1 MGFPHQH
8 RTTKDTGPV
17 VHDSQ
22 TQAFAFWRFE
32 RDTRAIVPH
41 AQNNSVFAG
50 LQADH
55 DLPGFS
61 VVNRIPDGLL
71 RDPIKV
77 NLRYLVMNV
86 R

>member
-1 MGFPHQH
+1 M
-8 RTTKDTGPV
+8 

-22 TQAFAFWRFE
+22 TQALALAQVE
-32 RDTRAIVPH
+32 RDARAIVPH
-41 AQNNSVFAG
+41 AQDNSVFAA

-61 VVNRIPDGLL
+61 MSNRIPEGLL

-77 NLRYLVMNV
+77 NLRRLVMNV